1 MYEDAL
7 DAFAE
12 LRNDDLGTL
21 LMGAA
26 SAINRRALGEVA
38 ATGHPLVRAS
48 HIAVFAG
55 LEASGTNISTL
66 ADRAGISR
74 QAMAAL
80 VKEVEQIGYV
90 TTSPDADD
98 RRAVR
103 VELTEAG
110 AQFCRDAAAV
120 SRRLTARWEAEF
132 GAERLETLRSQLR
145 DLAEQ

>member
-7 DAFAE
+7 DEFAD
-12 LRNDDLGTL
+12 LRGDDLGTL
-21 LMGAA
+21 LTGAA
-26 SAINRRALGEVA
+26 TAINRRALAEVA
-38 ATGHPLVRAS
+38 EQGHPLVRAS

-66 ADRAGISR
+66 ADRAGVSR

-90 TTSPDADD
+90 STRPDTDD

-103 VELTEAG
+103 VELTESG
-110 AQFCRDAAAV
+110 ARFCRDAVAV
-120 SRRLTARWEAEF
+120 SRRITATWEAEF
-132 GAERLETLRSQLR
+132 GAERLEALRTQLR
-145 DLAEQ
+145 DLAAQ

>member
-7 DAFAE
+7 DEFTG
-12 LRNDDLGTL
+12 LRGDDLGTL
-21 LMGAA
+21 LLSAA
-26 SAINRRALGEVA
+26 SAISQRALAEVA
-38 ATGHPLVRAS
+38 AKGHPLVRGS
-48 HIAVFAG
+48 HIAVFTG
-55 LEASGTNISTL
+55 LEANGTNISTL
-66 ADRAGISR
+66 ADRAGVSR

-90 TTSPDADD
+90 TTRPDDDD

-103 VELTEAG
+103 VELTASG
-110 AQFCRDAAAV
+110 ARFCRDAAAV

-132 GAERLETLRSQLR
+132 GAERLERLRSQLR

>member
-7 DAFAE
+7 DELAE
-12 LRNDDLGTL
+12 LRGDDLGML
-21 LMGAA
+21 LMSAA
-26 SAINRRALGEVA
+26 SAISRRALAEVA
-38 ATGHPLVRAS
+38 AEGHPLVRGS
-48 HIAVFAG
+48 HFAVFAG

-66 ADRAGISR
+66 AERAGVSR

-90 TTSPDADD
+90 TTRPDDDD

-103 VELTEAG
+103 VELTESG
-110 AQFCRDAAAV
+110 ARFCRDVAAV
-120 SRRLTARWEAEF
+120 SRKLTARWEAEF
-132 GAERLETLRSQLR
+132 GAERLKVLRSQLR